1 MIAVTMVPWIYGQP
15 CCAGF
20 PPLRCA
26 QSCGRPVD
34 NPLGCPPPA
43 HRSAAAHNLHRPAN
57 QFLRNPLTQRDRLR
71 AMQIANTGNRSKTM
85 LATNPENR

>member
-1 MIAVTMVPWIYGQP
+1 MITAPMVPWIYGQP

-43 HRSAAAHNLHRPAN
+43 HRPAAAHKLHRPAS
-57 QFLRNPLTQRDRLR
+57 QFLRNPQTQRHPS
-71 AMQIANTGNRSKTM
+71 RSAQFARPGKPLKTM
-85 LATNPENR
+85 LATNPETR